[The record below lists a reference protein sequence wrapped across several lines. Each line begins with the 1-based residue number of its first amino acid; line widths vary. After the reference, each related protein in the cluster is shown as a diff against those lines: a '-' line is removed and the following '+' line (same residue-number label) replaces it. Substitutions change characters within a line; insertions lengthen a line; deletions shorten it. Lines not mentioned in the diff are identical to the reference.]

1 MSRSA
6 YHCMLS
12 IIRSSEYTEVVQNT
26 NFLLGNDSTSILCNI
41 LTVLGAVLNNILP
54 RSIAATLQ
62 PFKGHSL
69 TRLSSKGCG
78 AARRGVVCST
88 HPFDKR
94 GGAFLE
100 RVR

>member
-12 IIRSSEYTEVVQNT
+12 IIGSSEYTEVVQNT
-26 NFLLGNDSTSILCNI
+26 NFLIGNDSTSILCNI

-54 RSIAATLQ
+54 CSIAATLQ

-69 TRLSSKGCG
+69 ASRPPS
-78 AARRGVVCST
+78 V
-88 HPFDKR
+88 HH
-94 GGAFLE
+94 LE
-100 RVR
+100 YPSMIKIHVRYS